1 MAGSG
6 TFSETQPT
14 KEVRYLQLDKQD
26 LQLDKQVDN
35 QQILVFQDGRT
46 GQSQRQ
52 NHPPLQVRTG
62 RSGNLIIMERCEHPV
77 RICKCNSWF

>member
-14 KEVRYLQLDKQD
+14 KEVQ
-26 LQLDKQVDN
+26 DKQVDN

-46 GQSQRQ
+46 GQSKRQ
-52 NHPPLQVRTG
+52 NHLPLQVRTG
-62 RSGNLIIMERCEHPV
+62 HSGNPIIMERCEHPV
-77 RICKCNSWF
+77 RIC

>member
-14 KEVRYLQLDKQD
+14 KEVQ
-26 LQLDKQVDN
+26 DKQVDN

-46 GQSQRQ
+46 GQSKRQ
-52 NHPPLQVRTG
+52 NHPPLQVRT
-62 RSGNLIIMERCEHPV
+62 RQTSNPIIMERCEHPV
-77 RICKCNSWF
+77 RIC

>member
-14 KEVRYLQLDKQD
+14 KEVRY

-62 RSGNLIIMERCEHPV
+62 HSGNLIIMERCEHPV

>member
-14 KEVRYLQLDKQD
+14 KEVQ
-26 LQLDKQVDN
+26 DKQVDN

-46 GQSQRQ
+46 GQSKRQ

-62 RSGNLIIMERCEHPV
+62 LSGNPIIMERCEHPV
-77 RICKCNSWF
+77 RIC

>member
-46 GQSQRQ
+46 GQSKRQ

-62 RSGNLIIMERCEHPV
+62 QTSNPIIMERCEHPV
-77 RICKCNSWF
+77 RIC